1 MAAARKKR
9 RKRRARGGIGQRIA
23 VGLATVVLVMCAAS
37 ITFGL
42 FVKQVGDDGRARE
55 LRVSVRNGTGA
66 KGIAAQ
72 AEAALERLGVRV
84 LDVGNA
90 DRFDYDESILVARK
104 RGADVE
110 RLGERIGCR
119 QVIAQFDDSALE
131 DASLILG
138 SDYRRLRLE
147 WRDEKDLAE

>member
-1 MAAARKKR
+1 V
-9 RKRRARGGIGQRIA
+9 GQRIA
-23 VGLATVVLVMCAAS
+23 VAMATVILVLCAAS

-42 FVKQVGDDGRARE
+42 FVRQVGEDGRARE
-55 LRVSVRNGTGA
+55 LRVSVRNGTAA
-66 KGIAAQ
+66 KGIAA
-72 AEAALERLGVRV
+72 EAQVSLERLGVKV

-90 DRFDYDESILVARK
+90 DRSDYTESILVARK

-119 QVIAQFDDSALE
+119 QVIAQFDDSAVE

-138 SDYRRLRLE
+138 SDYHRLRLE
-147 WRDEKDLAE
+147 WRDEKGLAE